1 MYKLVFMTQAQ
12 RDAKKLSAGGLK
24 EKALQLLKLV
34 EEDPYCYPPE
44 YEYLK
49 GDMKG
54 LISRR
59 INQQHRLVYEVLEAE
74 KIVKIHRMWTYYE

>member
-1 MYKLVFMTQAQ
+1 MYRLLFLSQAQ
-12 RDAKKLSAGGLK
+12 RDAKRLRDGGLK
-24 EKALQLLKLV
+24 PKTEKLLRLIRNDPLV
-34 EEDPYCYPPE
+34 YPPA

-59 INQQHRLVYEVLEAE
+59 INQQHRLVYEIFEE
-74 KIVKIHRMWTYYE
+74 ENIIRIYRMWSHYE